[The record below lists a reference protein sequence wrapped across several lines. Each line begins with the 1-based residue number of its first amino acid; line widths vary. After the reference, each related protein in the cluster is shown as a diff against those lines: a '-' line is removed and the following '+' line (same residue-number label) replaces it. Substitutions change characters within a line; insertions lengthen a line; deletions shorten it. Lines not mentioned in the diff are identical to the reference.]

1 MFMFHKW
8 EYWLFINIFII
19 VFNVEVVYSLNP
31 NVY

>member
-1 MFMFHKW
+1 MFMFHKK
-8 EYWLFINIFII
+8 EYLLFINVFII